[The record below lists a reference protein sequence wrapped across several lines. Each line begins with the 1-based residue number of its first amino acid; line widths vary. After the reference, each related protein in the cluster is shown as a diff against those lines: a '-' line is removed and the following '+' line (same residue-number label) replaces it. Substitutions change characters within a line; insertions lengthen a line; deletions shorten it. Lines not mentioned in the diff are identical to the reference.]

1 MPHHTEIPP
10 RVVCSFCGK
19 DQVQVKRLISGP
31 GRAFICNECV
41 GLCQQIIDE
50 ESPSRVVASP
60 EPPKLNPKTI
70 YEKLDEYVVGQER
83 AKKVLS
89 VAVYNHC
96 KRIWSGD
103 SSDDDVELQK
113 TNILLVGPTG
123 SGKTLLAQTLAKT
136 LDVPFCI
143 ADATTLTEAG
153 YVGEDVENILLR
165 LIQAADFDI
174 SRAERGIVYIDE
186 VDKIG
191 RKVANPSITRDVSGE
206 GVQQALLKIIEGC
219 VANVPPQGG
228 RKHPH
233 QELLQINTEHIL
245 FVCGGTFDGLDRIV
259 SNRMSRERSGIG
271 FRSSQAWDRDGD
283 EENVLQHMVPED
295 LLAYG
300 FIPEFVGRLP
310 LVMSLD
316 PLGKD
321 DLMRILV
328 EPKNAVIKQY
338 QRLFNLDNV
347 DLTFSDDAVEAAAE
361 EALVRKAGA
370 RGLRAIIEQTL
381 LDVMYELPSMSG
393 VRTCAIDA
401 EVIRG
406 NKFPVLLNGAGAPM
420 ETDISVPLTRGGA
433 NAAGAQDVPREKTA

>member
-1 MPHHTEIPP
+1 M
-10 RVVCSFCGK
+10 
-19 DQVQVKRLISGP
+19 
-31 GRAFICNECV
+31 
-41 GLCQQIIDE
+41 
-50 ESPSRVVASP
+50 
-60 EPPKLNPKTI
+60 
-70 YEKLDEYVVGQER
+70 
-83 AKKVLS
+83 
-89 VAVYNHC
+89 AVYNHC

-103 SSDDDVELQK
+103 SSDDVELQK

-259 SNRMSRERSGIG
+259 SGRMSRERSGIG

-283 EENVLQHMVPED
+283 EENVLQHLVPED

-316 PLGKD
+316 PLGKE

-328 EPKNAVIKQY
+328 EPKNAVVKQY
-338 QRLFNLDNV
+338 QRLFSLDDI

-361 EALVRKAGA
+361 MALERKAGA

-381 LDVMYELPSMSG
+381 LDVMYELPSMTG

-401 EVIRG
+401 EVIHG
-406 NKFPVLLNGAGAPM
+406 SKFPCPAQRRGSAG
-420 ETDISVPLTRGGA
+420 TDRHLSPTHPQERRSPLRAGRATGKDGVGGVIGEAQVMTTRHTDSSEA
-433 NAAGAQDVPREKTA
+433 LTQEQEKRKAVVARMLAERDKRRKVSQEEIRRMRDEGRP

>member
-1 MPHHTEIPP
+1 MPHHTETPP

-50 ESPSRVVASP
+50 ESPSRVVPSP
-60 EPPKLNPKTI
+60 EAPKLNPRTI
-70 YEKLDEYVVGQER
+70 YERLDEYVIGQER

-103 SSDDDVELQK
+103 SRDDDVDLQK
-113 TNILLVGPTG
+113 TNILLAGPTG

-136 LDVPFCI
+136 LEVPFCI

-191 RKVANPSITRDVSGE
+191 RKAANPSITRDVSGE

-219 VANVPPQGG
+219 TANVPPQGG

-245 FVCGGTFDGLDRIV
+245 FICGGAFEGLDRIV
-259 SNRMSRERSGIG
+259 SNRISRERQGIG
-271 FRSSQAWDRDGD
+271 FRSASIAAREDDQ
-283 EENVLQHMVPED
+283 ENVLQHLIPED
-295 LLAYG
+295 LLSFG

-316 PLGKD
+316 PLDKD
-321 DLMRILV
+321 DLVRILV
-328 EPKNAVIKQY
+328 EPKNAVVKQY
-338 QRLFNLDNV
+338 QRLFSLDNV
-347 DLTFSDDAVEAAAE
+347 DLVFSEDAVEAAAE
-361 EALVRKAGA
+361 EALERKTGA

-381 LDVMYELPSMSG
+381 LDVMYELPSMTG

-406 NKFPVLLNGAGAPM
+406 NAYPVLLNGAGQAIGTAAADTTPR
-420 ETDISVPLTRGGA
+420 LG
-433 NAAGAQDVPREKTA
+433 AGAHIQPDVKEEKTA